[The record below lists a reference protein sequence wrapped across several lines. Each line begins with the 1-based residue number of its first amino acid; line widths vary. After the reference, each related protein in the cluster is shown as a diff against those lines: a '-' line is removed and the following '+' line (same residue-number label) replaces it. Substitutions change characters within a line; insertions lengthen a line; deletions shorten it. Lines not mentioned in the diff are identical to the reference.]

1 MSEREQRRR
10 ETNLYMSFTGCFE
23 VTLVKQDEDED
34 EGVLLFSKLD
44 SYGPAKNRNYL
55 PDPMT
60 ILDLIKE
67 NLGQPTISTEGQ
79 EEKETEI
86 KKEEEKKDEEE
97 RASGKAEEEKEE
109 KRPKRIAKR
118 RAKMMN

>member
-1 MSEREQRRR
+1 M
-10 ETNLYMSFTGCFE
+10 
-23 VTLVKQDEDED
+23 LVKQDEDED

-55 PDPMT
+55 PDPMM

-67 NLGQPTISTEGQ
+67 NLSQPTIATEGQ
-79 EEKETEI
+79 EGETKI
-86 KKEEEKKDEEE
+86 KKEAKKEEKKDDDDDDEK
-97 RASGKAEEEKEE
+97 ASGKAEEEKEE
-109 KRPKRIAKR
+109 KKPKRIAKR